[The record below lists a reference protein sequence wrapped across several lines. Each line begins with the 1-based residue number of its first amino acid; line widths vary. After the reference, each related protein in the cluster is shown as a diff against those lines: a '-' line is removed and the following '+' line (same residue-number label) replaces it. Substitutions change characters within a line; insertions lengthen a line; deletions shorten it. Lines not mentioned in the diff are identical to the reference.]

1 MKKTLLALA
10 ILGAVSSAAN
20 AQSSV
25 TVYGVIDTAIRS
37 ITNAVGPNGNGTQI
51 ALTEGAFQGPRVGFK
66 GEEDLGDGLSA
77 VFKLENGFQSNNG
90 AFDQQGQ
97 LFGRQEFIG
106 LKSKTLGEL
115 DAGRQYGVFEDVL
128 GTYDPL
134 AIGNF
139 DENEWEIFV
148 YGNRYDNS
156 LKYTGA
162 FGPVTVEAQ
171 YSFGG
176 QAGETSVGSTIAG
189 GVMYAQGPFNVGFAA
204 QQSKDANSNKLTDI
218 GLGGTYVVGPA
229 TLYLSYSSTKRDA
242 DFAAGASKTSN
253 PLANA
258 SLISNTGNDQQR
270 KDNIVTLGGL
280 YKATSALEF
289 IAGYMSDSI
298 SNEDSNGDS
307 GRISVGYAIADY
319 HFSKRTDVYFDVD
332 YSKLHGEEINV
343 NDGNTVSG
351 FLGSFGGAS
360 SRTGLALGLRTKF

>member
-10 ILGAVSSAAN
+10 VLGAVSSAAN

-37 ITNAVGPNGNGTQI
+37 ITNAGGPDGTGRQ
-51 ALTEGAFQGPRVGFK
+51 LEMTEGAFQGPRVGFK
-66 GEEDLGDGLSA
+66 GEEDLGGGLSA

-90 AFDQQGQ
+90 QFDQQGQ

-106 LKSKTLGEL
+106 LKGKSWGEL

-176 QAGETSVGSTIAG
+176 QAGATSVGSTLAA
-189 GVMYAQGPFNVGFAA
+189 GVMYAQGPFSIGGAY
-204 QQSKDANSNKLTDI
+204 QQSKDVNSNQLTDL

-229 TLYLSYSSTKRDA
+229 TLYLSYSTTKRDA
-242 DFAAGASKTSN
+242 GFTAGASKTSQ

-258 SLISNTGNDQQR
+258 SLISNVGNDRQR
-270 KDNIVTLGGL
+270 KDDIVTTGLL
-280 YKATSALEF
+280 YKATPSLEF
-289 IAGYMSDSI
+289 IGGYMSDEI
-298 SNEDSNGDS
+298 SDEDSKGDS
-307 GRISVGYAIADY
+307 GRISVLYAIADY
-319 HFSKRTDVYFDVD
+319 HFSKRTDVYFDID
-332 YSKLHGEEINV
+332 YSKLHGEEIV
-343 NDGNTVSG
+343 VADPNTVSG
-351 FLGSFGGAS
+351 FLGSFGGQS
-360 SRTGLALGLRTKF
+360 SRTGLALGFRTKF